1 MRDTTHGI
9 EHRLAAAKLAQQ
21 ALNDDLKL
29 LPRTKLEVELRQMQR
44 LLAG

>member
-29 LPRTKLEVELRQMQR
+29 LPQTKLEVKLRQKQR
-44 LLAG
+44 LLAD